1 MTAVLEDYIASL
13 VDARG
18 EPVVRELDRVI
29 RKAHPGF
36 DLAIKYKILM
46 YALNGDFRTWVCA
59 INSGRRH
66 VSVNFLYG
74 VMLDD
79 PKKVLRGGSSVLM
92 SWDFA
97 FDEEVDGEALAAYVA
112 EAVRRNPEYK
122 ANRQAVQDR
131 AYAAAEKAGRRPKPR
146 DPAEPDKPG

>member
-1 MTAVLEDYIASL
+1 MVTASELDDYLQTIP
-13 VDARG
+13 DARG
-18 EPVVRELDRVI
+18 ESGVRELDRIIMETQPSLDV
-29 RKAHPGF
+29 
-36 DLAIKYKILM
+36 AIKYKILM
-46 YALNGDFRTWVCA
+46 YGLAGDFHTWVCA

-79 PKKVLRGGSSVLM
+79 PRKVLRPGSSVLM

-97 FDEEVDGEALAAYVA
+97 FDEDLDEAAVAAYVA

-122 ANRQAVQDR
+122 ANRQAVQDA
-131 AYAAAEKAGRRPKPR
+131 AYADAEKAGRRPKPR
-146 DPAEPDKPG
+146 GG

>member
-1 MTAVLEDYIASL
+1 MSNSVLDEYIGTL
-13 VDARG
+13 VDPRG
-18 EPVVRELDRVI
+18 EPVVRELDRII
-29 RKAHPGF
+29 RGTEPSLDA
-36 DLAIKYKILM
+36 AIKYKILM
-46 YALNGDFRTWVCA
+46 YGIAGDFHTWVCA

-79 PKKVLRGGSSVLM
+79 PRKVLRAGSSVLM

-97 FDEEVDGEALAAYVA
+97 FDEQVEAVALGPYVA

-122 ANRQAVQDR
+122 ANRQAVQDA
-131 AYAAAEKAGRRPKPR
+131 AYADAERAGRRPKQKRPTR
-146 DPAEPDKPG
+146 

>member
-1 MTAVLEDYIASL
+1 VSDRVLEEYIGTL
-13 VDARG
+13 VEPRG
-18 EPVVRELDRVI
+18 EPVVRKLDRII
-29 RKAHPGF
+29 RATEP
-36 DLAIKYKILM
+36 DLGMAIKYKILM
-46 YALNGDFRTWVCA
+46 YGLRGDFRTWVCA

-79 PKKVLRGGSSVLM
+79 PRKVLRAGSSVLM

-97 FDEEVDGEALAAYVA
+97 FDDEVEAAALGPYVA

-122 ANRQAVQDR
+122 ANRQAVQDA
-131 AYAAAEKAGRRPKPR
+131 AYADAEEAGRRPK
-146 DPAEPDKPG
+146 AGKPTG

>member
-1 MTAVLEDYIASL
+1 MSDAVLEEYIGTL
-13 VDARG
+13 VDPRG
-18 EPVVRELDRVI
+18 EPVVRQLDRII
-29 RKAHPGF
+29 RATEPELGM
-36 DLAIKYKILM
+36 AIKYKIVM
-46 YALNGDFRTWVCA
+46 YGLAGDFHTWVCA

-79 PKKVLRGGSSVLM
+79 PLKVLRAGSSVLM

-97 FDEEVDGEALAAYVA
+97 FDEEIDAALVASYIA
-112 EAVRRNPEYK
+112 EAVRRKDEYI
-122 ANRQAVQDR
+122 ANRQAVQDM

-146 DPAEPDKPG
+146 